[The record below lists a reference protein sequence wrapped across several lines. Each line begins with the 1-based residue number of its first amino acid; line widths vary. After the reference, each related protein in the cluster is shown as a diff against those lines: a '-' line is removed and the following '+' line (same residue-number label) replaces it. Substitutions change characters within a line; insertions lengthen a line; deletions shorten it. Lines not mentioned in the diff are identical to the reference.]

1 MIGVFIS
8 DINGNQIEVTDI
20 KGVLEQAKGAIAF
33 HEAKIKAN
41 QKDNKVIIF
50 PNEYKYW
57 IHILSQLEKVEMK
70 INTVVKEVKEVV
82 TDSNIYPEPVLK
94 ARAIFK
100 EPTNGKP
107 MFIRDGKP
115 SPIYGVESNWLI
127 FIKTPLLM
135 LNVGESIYN
144 SSNTKIT
151 RVY

>member
-1 MIGVFIS
+1 MVGVFIS

-20 KGVLEQAKGAIAF
+20 KGALEQAKGGIAF
-33 HEAKIKAN
+33 HEAKMKAYKQN
-41 QKDNKVIIF
+41 QSVIIF

-57 IHILSQLEKVEMK
+57 MHILSQLEKVEMK
-70 INTVVKEVKEVV
+70 LNAVVKEVKEVV
-82 TDSNIYPEPVLK
+82 TDTTNYSESVLK
-94 ARAIFK
+94 ARAMFK

-107 MFIRDGKP
+107 MFIRNGKP
-115 SPIYGVESNWLI
+115 SPIYTAESNWLM

-144 SSNTKIT
+144 SSKTKIT